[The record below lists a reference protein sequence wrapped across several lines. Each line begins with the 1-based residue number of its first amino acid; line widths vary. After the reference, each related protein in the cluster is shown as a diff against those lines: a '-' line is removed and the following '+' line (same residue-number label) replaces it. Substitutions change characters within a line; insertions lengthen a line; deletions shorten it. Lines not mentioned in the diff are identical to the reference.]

1 MMRKM
6 KIIIAD
12 DSLLLRERIKELLND
27 FENVSI
33 VGEAVNG
40 TEALKLIR
48 ETNPDVAIIDIRMPE
63 INGIEVLKKIR
74 ESGLFLKIIILSNY
88 PYKQYKERCMAEGAD
103 YFFDKNHDSGKLTEI
118 ISQLAN
124 EINRQ

>member
-1 MMRKM
+1 MM

-12 DSLLLRERIKELLND
+12 DSLLLRERIKELLKD

-40 TEALKLIR
+40 TEALQIIG

-74 ESGLFLKIIILSNY
+74 ETGSRMKIIILSNY
-88 PYKQYKERCMAEGAD
+88 PYKQYRERCMAEGAD
-103 YFFDKNHDSGKLTEI
+103 YFLDKNQDSGKLIEI

-124 EINRQ
+124 NIKIE